1 MKTPQRRFVVEFK
14 SGRRQPKARTKSIW
28 GDTDLKALAR
38 EVEDAASH
46 LFNSNEA
53 PGTPGSGETRP
64 ADPIHAESVNE
75 RADDVDVAR
84 AAIPFANG
92 AEVEISKPHEAD
104 HPAEAVVQVQKSQSA
119 SQPRTTATGTPRK
132 RAKRAPAQA
141 MVHNSKVGH
150 EDRNAQTG
158 TVDNPVSLDGLAALD
173 ADNKRLKRLLA
184 EQLRAQNLRLKKM
197 LERFDAE

>member
-14 SGRRQPKARTKSIW
+14 SGRRQPKAQTKSIW

-53 PGTPGSGETRP
+53 PGTPYSGETRP
-64 ADPIHAESVNE
+64 ADPINAESVNE
-75 RADDVDVAR
+75 HADDVDVAL
-84 AAIPFANG
+84 ASIPFANG
-92 AEVEISKPHEAD
+92 AEIETSKHHETD
-104 HPAEAVVQVQKSQSA
+104 RPAEAVVQVQERQPA
-119 SQPRTTATGTPRK
+119 SQPRTTSINTPRK
-132 RAKRAPAQA
+132 LAPAQTIA
-141 MVHNSKVGH
+141 LNSKVGH
-150 EDRNAQTG
+150 DDRKAQTG
-158 TVDNPVSLDGLAALD
+158 TVDNPISLDELAALD

-184 EQLRAQNLRLKKM
+184 EQLRAQNLWLKKM